1 MMETPEPR
9 RLACARCGAVFDC
22 TRTQECWCNDQSFR
36 LPMPSSDAEDCLCAT
51 CLAAA
56 AAKSGDQAIESGDQ
70 RIKFKPNN
78 ET

>member
-1 MMETPEPR
+1 MIAIPEPR

-22 TRTQECWCNDQSFR
+22 TRTQDCWCNEKSFR
-36 LPMPSSDAEDCLCAT
+36 LPMPNSDAEDCLCAT

-56 AAKSGDQAIESGDQ
+56 ANSGDHPVKSKAN
-70 RIKFKPNN
+70 K